1 MAQQLPQPGRR
12 VSLRR
17 VRDDGEIGDV
27 VGFVLTAG
35 EAGLRIRDRRGE
47 VHELAWGRVM
57 AWRAV
62 GVARGR
68 DPISTPLAELDGLA
82 AAAGVSGRVLVA
94 RLSDLL
100 DHLAAPPVSDP
111 WSPAP
116 RPAVV
121 DGEWVT
127 TGVTDELVSLGW
139 WAAHHDARSMQVRTT
154 DDADAARL
162 LAAGFTERTD

>member
-1 MAQQLPQPGRR
+1 M
-12 VSLRR
+12 
-17 VRDDGEIGDV
+17 RDDGEIGDV

-47 VHELAWGRVM
+47 LHELAWGRVM

-68 DPISTPLAELDGLA
+68 DPLSTPLTELDALA
-82 AAAGVSGRVLVA
+82 AVAGVTGRVLVA

-100 DHLAAPPVSDP
+100 DQLTAPPVGELG
-111 WSPAP
+111 SPAP
-116 RPAVV
+116 QPAVV

-127 TGVTDELVSLGW
+127 TGATHDLIPLAW
-139 WAAHHDARSMQVRTT
+139 WAAHQDARSIQVRTT
-154 DDADAARL
+154 DDAGAARL
-162 LAAGFTERTD
+162 LASGFTERTT

>member
-68 DPISTPLAELDGLA
+68 DPISTPLAELDALA
-82 AAAGVSGRVLVA
+82 AVTGVSGRVLVA

-100 DHLAAPPVSDP
+100 DHLAAPSVGELG
-111 WSPAP
+111 AP
-116 RPAVV
+116 PPQPAVV

-127 TGVTDELVSLGW
+127 TGATEDLIPLAW
-139 WAAHHDARSMQVRTT
+139 WATHQDARSMQVRTT

-162 LAAGFTERTD
+162 LATGFTERID